1 MVETTKQS
9 RGAAI
14 MDSLDD
20 TLKNTQSAR
29 LIPTVADSNKEER
42 IVSTLLATLSV
53 VQPFAVRFLKIC
65 KVQMGKTSRLYSY
78 TEVKFP
84 TSEKCSE
91 GRPDG
96 VVRLLTRKN
105 MWTAFLEAKIN
116 KAEIDETQIHKYA
129 EVAREYGVNAI
140 ITLSNQFVSL
150 PTHYPYSVPKRLSN
164 RVNFFHISW
173 ISVLTQAHLTLKDDN
188 MGKEQEF
195 ILREM
200 VRYFEH
206 PGSGVRPFDEMNQEW
221 RALVHGVRDDQKFRK
236 SSPEIE
242 NAVASWHQEER
253 DVCLM
258 LSRHIGERVDVRI
271 PRKHQADSDL
281 RHRDICASL
290 IESQKLRSSFIIPNA
305 ANDLE
310 VAADLQRRTI
320 SCSMNLDAPKDR
332 KRTTARIN
340 WLLRQ
345 LRNVEESGVTV
356 RALWSGR
363 EAQTQTALSEIKVD
377 SKCLESERADAVLKS
392 FEIVII
398 NDLAGRFSG
407 RRTFIEDLERL
418 IPEFYDRIGQHLRPW
433 IPPPP
438 PIEKRSPIKGSDVIE
453 GDKGDSASDTPLSQ
467 LDEKSN
473 TP

>member
-1 MVETTKQS
+1 MEITRQS

-20 TLKNTQSAR
+20 ILKNAQHAR

-42 IVSTLLATLSV
+42 IVSILLATLSLA
-53 VQPFAVRFLKIC
+53 QPFAERFLKIC

-96 VVRLLTRKN
+96 VIRLLTRKN
-105 MWTAFLEAKIN
+105 VWTAFLEAKVN
-116 KAEIDETQIHKYA
+116 KTEIDEAQVHKYA
-129 EVAREYGVNAI
+129 EIAREYGVNAI

-150 PTHYPYSVPKRLSN
+150 PTHYPYSVPRRLSN

-173 ISVLTQAHLTLKDDN
+173 TSILTQAHLTLGGDN
-188 MGKEQEF
+188 MGKEQGF
-195 ILREM
+195 ILEEM

-206 PGSGVRPFDEMNQEW
+206 PSSGVRPFVEMNQEW
-221 RALVHGVRDDQKFRK
+221 RALVHGVRDDQKFRR
-236 SSPEIE
+236 SSSEIG

-258 LSRHIGERVDVRI
+258 LSRRIGERVDVRI
-271 PRKHQADSDL
+271 PRRYQADSDL

-290 IESQKLRSSFIIPNA
+290 IETQKLRSSFIIPNA

-310 VAADLQRRTI
+310 VVADLQRRTI

-340 WLLRQ
+340 WLIRQ
-345 LRNVEESGVTV
+345 LRNVEEGGVAV

-363 EAQTQTALSEIKVD
+363 GAQTQAALSEIKVD
-377 SKCLESERADAVLKS
+377 SKCLENERADAVLKG
-392 FEIVII
+392 FEVVII

-407 RRTFIEDLERL
+407 RRTFVEDLERL

-438 PIEKRSPIKGSDVIE
+438 PIEKRSPVRGGDVIE
-453 GDKGDSASDTPLSQ
+453 EGKEDDASDTPLPQ